1 MEQMASK
8 MAQYNILPENTYN
21 MDEKGFLIGVLQKT
35 KRVFSKTTEIRG
47 TGQDGNREWITVVAT
62 ISMDGSYLPPSIIY
76 QARTNNIQDSWL
88 EDFNNEE
95 AYFTSSPTGWTNDSV
110 GMSWLTGV
118 FDRYTKG
125 KARNGRDYRLL
136 LVDGHGSHLN
146 MPFLDW
152 CDQHRIIVAVYPPH
166 STHRLQPLDVSLFSP
181 LANYYSQ
188 QLNQWIHDTQGL
200 CQLNKRHFFGL
211 FWPAYLQAFSPKN
224 IASGWLKTGLLPFN
238 PEQVLSK
245 LQERQPIRPNSSGSL
260 SSTALS
266 DNDWIKVHRLVKSAV
281 GDVIGP
287 EVRKLSNTLEQLAAK
302 NSILEAENKGLRRAV
317 FIEKKKRTRAR
328 PLFDL
333 LRDDSKSLWFSPTK
347 IQQAREL
354 AVVKEDE
361 KAKLAE
367 QKRIE
372 KEERQIQKEVN
383 AAEVA
388 QRKVEKQQAQLRKAQ
403 ELEEK
408 KAAREETKLAK
419 QAAQQIQISLKEQ
432 AKGRK
437 KKTPPIPIQKEVI
450 LVEDFTTKEEVVEIE
465 NGRLGRLRKLPIQFQ
480 Q

>member
-1 MEQMASK
+1 MASK
-8 MAQYNILPENTYN
+8 MAQYDILPENTYN

-35 KRVFSKTTEIRG
+35 KRVFSKGTEIRG

-76 QARTNNIQDSWL
+76 QAKTDNIQDSWL
-88 EDFNNEE
+88 EDFNNQE
-95 AYFTSSPTGWTNDSV
+95 AYFTSSPTGWTNDSL
-110 GMSWLTGV
+110 GISWLTEV
-118 FDRYTKG
+118 FDRHTKG

-152 CDQHRIIVAVYPPH
+152 CDQHKIIVAVYPPH

-200 CQLNKRHFFGL
+200 CKLNKRHFFGL

-224 IASGWLKTGLLPFN
+224 IASGWSKTGLLPFN

-245 LQERQPIRPNSSGSL
+245 LQERRSTKRDSSGSL

-266 DNDWIKVHRLVKSAV
+266 DNDWIKVRRLVKSAV

-302 NSILEAENKGLRRAV
+302 NSILEAENQGLRRAV
-317 FIEKKKRTRAR
+317 FIEKKKRTRAK
-328 PLFDL
+328 PLFDA

-354 AVVKEDE
+354 VVVKEDE

-367 QKRIE
+367 QKMME
-372 KEERQIQKEVN
+372 KEERQIQKEAK

-388 QRKVEKQQAQLRKAQ
+388 QRKVERQQAQFQKAQ
-403 ELEEK
+403 ALKEK
-408 KAAREETKLAK
+408 KAAKEEARLAK
-419 QAAQQIQISLKEQ
+419 QAVQQIQIGLKEQ
-432 AKGRK
+432 AKGYK
-437 KKTPPIPIQKEVI
+437 KKIPAIPIQEDVVVI
-450 LVEDFTTKEEVVEIE
+450 ENSTAKEEVMEIE
-465 NGRLGRLRKLPIQFQ
+465 KGRLGRPRKLPIRFQ
-480 Q
+480 